1 MSIEPVSMRPLA
13 AFSPESRASIRGVL
27 FDIDDTL
34 TTEGHL
40 TAAAYAAVE
49 ALKLAGFI
57 VVPITGRPA
66 GWCDHIARMWPV
78 DGVIGENGAFYFY
91 VDHTEKKLRQ
101 RFVKPAAER
110 ETDRTRL
117 TEVAQRILREVPGS
131 ALASDQQYREADIAI
146 DFCEDVP
153 ALPMEKILRIKTI
166 MESDGLTAKISSIH
180 VNGWFGGY
188 DKLSTTK
195 LFMQERFGI
204 DLDLHKSEFVFVG
217 DSPNDEPMFGYF
229 PHSVGVANVRNFIDV
244 ISMKPT
250 YVSKASCGAG
260 FSEVASVLLR
270 AAPQDLSNA
279 NLPPT

>member
-1 MSIEPVSMRPLA
+1 MRPLA
-13 AFSPESRASIRGVL
+13 AFGQESRASIRGVL

-34 TTEGHL
+34 TTEGRL
-40 TAAAYAAVE
+40 TAAAYDSVE

-78 DGVIGENGAFYFY
+78 DGVVGENGAFYFY
-91 VDHTEKKLRQ
+91 FDITEKKLKQ
-101 RFVKPAAER
+101 RFVKSVTER

-117 TEVAQRILREVPGS
+117 TEIAQRILREVPGC

-146 DFCEDVP
+146 DFCEDVQ
-153 ALPMEKILRIKTI
+153 ALPREEVARIKTI
-166 MESDGLTAKISSIH
+166 MESAGLTAKISSIH

-195 LFMQERFGI
+195 LFMSERVGI

-229 PHSVGVANVRNFIDV
+229 QHSVGVANVRNFLDV
-244 ISMKPT
+244 ISMKPA
-250 YVSKASCGAG
+250 YVTESNCGEG
-260 FSEVASVLLR
+260 FAELARVLL
-270 AAPQDLSNA
+270 A
-279 NLPPT
+279 

>member
-1 MSIEPVSMRPLA
+1 MRVEQESMRPLA
-13 AFSPESRASIRGVL
+13 AFSPESRASIRAVL
-27 FDIDDTL
+27 FDIDDTI
-34 TTEGHL
+34 TTEGRL
-40 TAAAYAAVE
+40 TATAYAAVE

-78 DGVIGENGAFYFY
+78 DGVVGEDGAFYFY
-91 VDHTEKKLRQ
+91 FDNTEKKLKQ
-101 RFVKPAAER
+101 RFVKSATSR
-110 ETDRTRL
+110 ETDRARL
-117 TEVAQRILREVPGS
+117 TEVAQRILREVPGC

-153 ALPMEKILRIKTI
+153 ALPREEVAHIKTI
-166 MESDGLTAKISSIH
+166 MESEGLTAKISSIH

-195 LFMQERFGI
+195 LFMRERVGI
-204 DLDLHKSEFVFVG
+204 DLDLHKSEFMFVG

-244 ISMKPT
+244 ISMKPA
-250 YVSKASCGAG
+250 YISKASYGAG
-260 FSEVASVLLR
+260 FSEIASVLL
-270 AAPQDLSNA
+270 
-279 NLPPT
+279 

>member
-1 MSIEPVSMRPLA
+1 MSAEPLSMRPLA
-13 AFSPESRASIRGVL
+13 EFSSESRANIRGVL

-34 TTEGHL
+34 TTEGRL
-40 TAAAYAAVE
+40 TAAAYDSVE

-78 DGVIGENGAFYFY
+78 DGVVGENGAFYFY
-91 VDHTEKKLRQ
+91 FDNTEKKLKQ
-101 RFVKPAAER
+101 RFVKSAAAR

-117 TEVAQRILREVPGS
+117 TEIAQRILREVPDC

-153 ALPMEKILRIKTI
+153 ALPREEVTRIKTI
-166 MESDGLTAKISSIH
+166 MESEGLTAKISSIH

-195 LFMQERFGI
+195 LFVRERVGI

-229 PHSVGVANVRNFIDV
+229 PHSVGVANVKDFLDV
-244 ISMKPT
+244 ISLKPA
-250 YVSKASCGAG
+250 YVSESRCGAG
-260 FSEVASVLLR
+260 FVEIADAILCSKPIAVQTRLQV
-270 AAPQDLSNA
+270 
-279 NLPPT
+279 